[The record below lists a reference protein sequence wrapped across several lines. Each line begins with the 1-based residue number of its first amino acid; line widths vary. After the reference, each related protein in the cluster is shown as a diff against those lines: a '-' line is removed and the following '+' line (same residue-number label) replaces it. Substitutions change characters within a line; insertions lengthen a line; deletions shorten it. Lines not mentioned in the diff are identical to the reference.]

1 MSTVITG
8 RASIT
13 LGTSHTNVSTVGRAS
28 VGVVPYSNTFA
39 LTLGT
44 SHTNVST
51 VGRASVR
58 VVTYRNTFSL
68 TLGTSYTN
76 VSTVGRASVR
86 VVTYRHIFTLTL
98 GTSHYKCEYILW
110 EELQSEWSPLGSHLE
125 KGTIYLL
132 ILHG

>member
-1 MSTVITG
+1 MITG

-13 LGTSHTNVSTVGRAS
+13 LGTSHTNVNTVGRAS
-28 VGVVPYSNTFA
+28 VGVVTYSNTFA

-44 SHTNVST
+44 SH
-51 VGRASVR
+51 
-58 VVTYRNTFSL
+58 
-68 TLGTSYTN
+68 TN

-110 EELQSEWSPLGSHLE
+110 EELQSEWSPSGSHLE
-125 KGTIYLL
+125 EEGTIYLL